1 MDNYKRHGYRTLLV
15 PVVPFVLFVPL
26 VYPVRFSWKGGR
38 EGIKKQILTAC
49 LLMLSPTF
57 ILPPTVPP
65 PPPPRMYL
73 HIIIA
78 VLELMH

>member
-49 LLMLSPTF
+49 LLMLSHTCIF
-57 ILPPTVPP
+57 TGSVPP
-65 PPPPRMYL
+65 QECTYT
-73 HIIIA
+73 
-78 VLELMH
+78 